1 MPKVSVII
9 PVYNVEKYLREC
21 LDSVINQTLQDIE
34 IILIDDGGKDN
45 CPRIIDE
52 YAKKDSR
59 IVAIHKENG
68 GYGQTCNVGLERAHG
83 EYISIVEPDD
93 YIDKNMYEDL
103 YKLAKKNDTDIVK
116 SDFYKNIQCEN
127 KKQCNKHFSQNL
139 KTSLKEGT
147 YTLNEQPEFLQYHP
161 SIWSALYKKEFLD
174 ENNIRFVE
182 APGAGWTD
190 NPFQVQCFCL
200 AEKIMYTS
208 NAYYYWR
215 VTSEDPMGNI
225 EIPLLRSMEIHNW
238 LKSKNIDDKQI
249 LKNLYIRE
257 MKYLKIIHR
266 IIKFSDFLRYK
277 KLLNKYFDTLHWNI
291 INNDELLSNRQSKFF
306 NKLKKHFYVKLLSDK
321 YKLFKQNLKRKQN
334 AKG

>member
-139 KTSLKEGT
+139 KTSAPNSFIPFGRLMVSKC
-147 YTLNEQPEFLQYHP
+147 LHP
-161 SIWSALYKKEFLD
+161 SKASVLIFSKLSGSSA
-174 ENNIRFVE
+174 
-182 APGAGWTD
+182 W
-190 NPFQVQCFCL
+190 
-200 AEKIMYTS
+200 
-208 NAYYYWR
+208 
-215 VTSEDPMGNI
+215 VT
-225 EIPLLRSMEIHNW
+225 L
-238 LKSKNIDDKQI
+238 
-249 LKNLYIRE
+249 
-257 MKYLKIIHR
+257 
-266 IIKFSDFLRYK
+266 
-277 KLLNKYFDTLHWNI
+277 
-291 INNDELLSNRQSKFF
+291 
-306 NKLKKHFYVKLLSDK
+306 
-321 YKLFKQNLKRKQN
+321 
-334 AKG
+334 